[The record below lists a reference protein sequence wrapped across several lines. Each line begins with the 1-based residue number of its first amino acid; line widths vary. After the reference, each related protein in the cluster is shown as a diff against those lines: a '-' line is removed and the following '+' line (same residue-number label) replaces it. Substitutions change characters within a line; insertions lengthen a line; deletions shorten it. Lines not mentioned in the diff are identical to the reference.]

1 MKEKNFSPLYPYPEQ
16 IIPKE
21 TEFDKA
27 INNGDIEFLRT
38 QEKFNHLVI
47 SIINLAKK
55 QNKTLPQEEVENIVI
70 QLLKKPEIPII
81 SNQPKESTDIMD
93 KFIRVANNEVDFH
106 IYKRYKK

>member
-93 KFIRVANNEVDFH
+93 KFIKVANNEVDFH